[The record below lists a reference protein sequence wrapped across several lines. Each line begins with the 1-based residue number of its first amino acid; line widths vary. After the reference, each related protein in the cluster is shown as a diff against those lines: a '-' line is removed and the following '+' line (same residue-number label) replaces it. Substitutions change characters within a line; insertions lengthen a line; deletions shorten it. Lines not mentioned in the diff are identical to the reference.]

1 MQDKMMRMTRLRY
14 ISLQGAT
21 HVLFPRRM
29 SFYGARCF
37 SSKLEDAVRE
47 DKLDFITASKILFST
62 PSKPKKFGIDF
73 HLVQFFFA
81 CLPSLAVYLVAQYA
95 RYDIRKME
103 AEVEMKKKLAEEE
116 EQAYQSSE
124 LDLPVNSKEVELDDK
139 LSGSAEMSGKG
150 KVETLQELK
159 SRLDTLEETIKRLT
173 SAEREQTSRSVT
185 TEPQGNHG
193 KQPSNQVA
201 AATESKGNAN
211 TSSKEEFK
219 NKETSHTDNVEAR
232 NVLES
237 KKESREDLPR
247 SNVDSQTT
255 KLRGPNSEVK

>member
-1 MQDKMMRMTRLRY
+1 VEKNEDNNIMQVKMMRMTKLQY
-14 ISLQGAT
+14 ISLQGAM
-21 HVLFPRRM
+21 HILFPRRM

-47 DKLDFITASKILFST
+47 DKLDFITASKILFSA

-116 EQAYQSSE
+116 EQARQSSE
-124 LDLPVNSKEVELDDK
+124 LDFPVTSKEGDLDDK
-139 LSGSAEMSGKG
+139 LSSSSEISSKE

-159 SRLDTLEETIKRLT
+159 LRLDALEETIKRLT
-173 SAEREQTSRSVT
+173 SAKREQTSSSVR
-185 TEPQGNHG
+185 TEPQGNNG

-201 AATESKGNAN
+201 AATESKGNGN
-211 TSSKEEFK
+211 KSSKEEFK
-219 NKETSHTDNVEAR
+219 SKETSRTDNVEAR
-232 NVLES
+232 NVSES
-237 KKESREDLPR
+237 KKES
-247 SNVDSQTT
+247 
-255 KLRGPNSEVK
+255 